1 MTLEG
6 VPDPNDPQEGVKV
19 TKKAEFN
26 QKKTWILKMIFIDFS
41 LKFSQVILGVA
52 TPKHPL
58 FLGDQ
63 SPITPARGHAAP

>member
-26 QKKTWILKMIFIDFS
+26 QIKKWILKMISIDFS
-41 LKFSQVILGVA
+41 VNFSQLILGVA
-52 TPKHPL
+52 TPNPPL

-63 SPITPARGHAAP
+63 SPTTPARGRAAP